1 MSSPTKPTSNAN
13 TFPTGFGRLA
23 ADLLNELI
31 TEFRDQ
37 DVGQLRTER
46 LAELSPEDRQAWDRT
61 YTALDRLIV
70 ALRHR
75 EGAIRLG
82 EVASPTEADAP
93 EEMAPVEV
101 APVEVAP
108 VEVAPVEVAPVEV
121 APVEVAPVE
130 VAPVEVP
137 DEVPLQSAQVE
148 AAPADLAAA
157 ESPMT
162 SEPPPAVATPLDELD
177 FHDRQ
182 TIMLPSVTEA
192 DLIEV
197 TPAAP
202 PKLPAKATMPSVPAV
217 AEASRG
223 ASWSRSAELLFEDAL
238 RLFRMGD
245 SDGGLVSLERLLV
258 TTELV
263 DDLKSFVDVNQDR
276 VLELYESVMA
286 PWNRIPER
294 LDPSQAPHLAPF
306 LEQPKVAFVLSR
318 LTGRDN
324 ARTIALSCES
334 AGMRRLEV
342 AAVLSQLVRARV
354 IRLRDTA

>member
-93 EEMAPVEV
+93 EEM
-101 APVEVAP
+101 
-108 VEVAPVEVAPVEV
+108 